1 MGNVRNFIEGNAKY
15 ALYSHLPLAER
26 EQAFYRSF
34 LCEECL
40 TNTRCV
46 VCNCT
51 TPNMFFA
58 PSKTC
63 SKERWDAMLPP
74 KEWLQ
79 YKELNGIEINL
90 DNGTIR
96 PNTGGSLYALPAGS
110 RDFYPVAAQPQDSE
124 TETVLGDGSLDG
136 QSIEVLQPTDN
147 AVQRTDSEGLP
158 EGSRV

>member
-58 PSKTC
+58 PKKVC
-63 SKERWDAMLPP
+63 SKKKWDTMLSPQ
-74 KEWLQ
+74 EWLA

-90 DNGTIR
+90 NNGTIR
-96 PNTGGSLYALPAGS
+96 PNKRGSVYTLPADS
-110 RDFYPVAAQPQDSE
+110 REFYPVVTGTQDSE
-124 TETVLGDGSLDG
+124 TEVVLGNGSTDG
-136 QSIEVLQPTDN
+136 QPIEILQSTDG
-147 AVQRTDSEGLP
+147 ASKELDS
-158 EGSRV
+158 